1 MNKANTEL
9 NKHGVF
15 HVKNIEINEKI
26 EFNNNKIFDHPILFG
41 KAKFKT
47 YFIKE
52 QISIRVL
59 DSDKIK
65 DNNKV
70 LFNIKNGQSDIGEL
84 RNPLKTISVKSYQ
97 QKIDLEKFGENY
109 VNIKEEIKIKNREDW
124 KIRYS
129 ELNTILT
136 QNHLNNENWVKINKT
151 LIRKNNSKIYK
162 NNEKRAQL
170 IKEFKDIFKHNE
182 TKNYDV
188 NETLKAINDILICIK
203 NNINNFIGNLFSPN
217 SQALDFYGFSQRNLI
232 NMILD
237 DDYKRVIDKF
247 TTILV
252 QLSNNNCV
260 DILIHNFIKVVLIK
274 KRMKSTI
281 QKILDLYLYCLLGL
295 LRSKKICK
303 PLVDKLINN
312 KITNS
317 QFGFKKGSS
326 CSIGKTMI
334 YYKSKK
340 FKFNKALLIDV
351 RKAYD
356 SVDRNILKECIEN
369 NFDEEKAAFL
379 NNFIKLYDQL
389 TMIINNSEIK
399 ATCGLPQTITLSPI
413 FLTYI

>member
-1 MNKANTEL
+1 M
-9 NKHGVF
+9 
-15 HVKNIEINEKI
+15 
-26 EFNNNKIFDHPILFG
+26 
-41 KAKFKT
+41 
-47 YFIKE
+47 
-52 QISIRVL
+52 
-59 DSDKIK
+59 
-65 DNNKV
+65 
-70 LFNIKNGQSDIGEL
+70 
-84 RNPLKTISVKSYQ
+84 
-97 QKIDLEKFGENY
+97 
-109 VNIKEEIKIKNREDW
+109 
-124 KIRYS
+124 
-129 ELNTILT
+129 NTILT

-188 NETLKAINDILICIK
+188 NETLKAINDILIYVK
-203 NNINNFIGNLFSPN
+203 NNINNYIGNLYSPN

-274 KRMKSTI
+274 KKDEINNSKDLRPIS
-281 QKILDLYLYCLLGL
+281 ILPAWLITLE
-295 LRSKKICK
+295 KICK

-334 YYKSKK
+334 
-340 FKFNKALLIDV
+340 
-351 RKAYD
+351 
-356 SVDRNILKECIEN
+356 
-369 NFDEEKAAFL
+369 
-379 NNFIKLYDQL
+379 
-389 TMIINNSEIK
+389 
-399 ATCGLPQTITLSPI
+399 
-413 FLTYI
+413 